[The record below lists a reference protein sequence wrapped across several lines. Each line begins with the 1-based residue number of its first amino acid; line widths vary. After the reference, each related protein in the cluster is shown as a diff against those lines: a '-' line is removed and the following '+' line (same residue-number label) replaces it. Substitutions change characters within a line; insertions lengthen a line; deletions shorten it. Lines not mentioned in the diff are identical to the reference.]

1 MDKEIKRYID
11 ETAKKVLASITPVTN
26 KTGYK
31 NCYKQ
36 TEARLYAYPVL
47 QENIKRYEQDIKDLE
62 REKITCRSKDL
73 TRFSACA
80 TGIRLTPEEIQE
92 GKIIGMQIKLER
104 DQKEVNE
111 LNAALEDIEADDY
124 YIVIKG
130 RYFDGIND
138 TIIANKIPCDER
150 TVRRNRA
157 RLIKK
162 ISIRL
167 YGAEAL

>member
-11 ETAKKVLASITPVTN
+11 ETAKKVLASITPIAS

-47 QENIKRYEQDIKDLE
+47 KENIKRYEQDIKDLE
-62 REKITCRSKDL
+62 LEKITCRSKDL
-73 TRFSACA
+73 TRFSACV

-92 GKIIGMQIKLER
+92 GKIIGVQIKLER
-104 DQKEVNE
+104 DRKEIE
-111 LNAALEDIEADDY
+111 EIEKAIDDISGDSY
-124 YIVIKG
+124 FQVISM
-130 RYFDGIND
+130 RYFEGLND
-138 TIIANKIPCDER
+138 NIIASQLPCDER
-150 TVRRNRA
+150 TVRRNRS
-157 RLIKK
+157 RIIKNIALK
-162 ISIRL
+162 L

>member
-73 TRFSACA
+73 ARFSACA

-111 LNAALEDIEADDY
+111 LNAALEDIESDDY
-124 YIVIKG
+124 YIVIKE

>member
-11 ETAKKVLASITPVTN
+11 ETAKKVLASITPIAG

-73 TRFSACA
+73 ARFNACA
-80 TGIRLTPEEIQE
+80 GGIRLTPEEIQE
-92 GKIIGMQIKLER
+92 GKIIGVQIKLER
-104 DQKEVNE
+104 DKKEVGE
-111 LNAALEDIEADDY
+111 IKEAICDILDDEY
-124 YIVIKG
+124 YFVISG
-130 RYFDGIND
+130 RYFEGLDDAN
-138 TIIANKIPCDER
+138 IAAAIPCDER
-150 TVRRNRA
+150 TVRRHRS
-157 RLIKK
+157 RLVRKMAV
-162 ISIRL
+162 RF
-167 YGAEAL
+167 YGAEVL

>member
-73 TRFSACA
+73 ARFSACA

-92 GKIIGMQIKLER
+92 GKIIGVQIKLER
-104 DQKEVNE
+104 DRKEIE
-111 LNAALEDIEADDY
+111 EIEKAIDDISGDSY
-124 YIVIKG
+124 FQVISM
-130 RYFDGIND
+130 RYFEGLND
-138 TIIANKIPCDER
+138 NIIASQLPCDER
-150 TVRRNRA
+150 TVRRNRS
-157 RLIKK
+157 RIIKK
-162 ISIRL
+162 IALKL